1 MGTSVLPSLAGKP
14 RNFELCDKVVTIIAL
29 SEHFKLRGSKIG
41 YPGAINFYSIRR
53 RAAND
58 LTREIGRDA
67 ARSIMNHNA
76 ESRVLEKYYLDLGTE
91 GYSHQIDN
99 KQTLAASPYTATSAD
114 LKNFKRRIRRIALET
129 LLNDETQKQRQQMM
143 TLDFNERLKHL
154 NYSKESDLTVNDK
167 TQQIIHN
174 IEEDGE
180 EDLEAQHTDPNASIE
195 IRRELDE
202 NDGNGD
208 VNVDIEITYETAVR
222 AFMQAMM
229 ENSLSQHKDMK
240 NNPANCPLCQEDD
253 TITNPR

>member
-14 RNFELCDKVVTIIAL
+14 RNFELCDK
-29 SEHFKLRGSKIG
+29 
-41 YPGAINFYSIRR
+41 
-53 RAAND
+53 
-58 LTREIGRDA
+58 
-67 ARSIMNHNA
+67 
-76 ESRVLEKYYLDLGTE
+76 
-91 GYSHQIDN
+91 
-99 KQTLAASPYTATSAD
+99 PYTATSAD